1 MHAHQM
7 KHPRRLLFDGAC
19 TTRAKNRL
27 SFPDD
32 LGLHEKIAE
41 RRMEGVG
48 GCRRENHL
56 GVAGDVDR
64 PRTAGAVR
72 DVDTPD
78 LDIVF
83 GRHDDLGMRLEI
95 EIPAPKFRPPLRE
108 DRFIVFGLLERGLVR
123 G

>member
-1 MHAHQM
+1 MQ
-7 KHPRRLLFDGAC
+7 RVR
-19 TTRAKNRL
+19 
-27 SFPDD
+27 
-32 LGLHEKIAE
+32 
-41 RRMEGVG
+41 